1 MKTIEIKVKDK
12 VAEKISRMDANE
24 RQQLSEKVEEFVS
37 RESRFME
44 AVRAMQQEAKKNGL
58 TQEILDEILKENK

>member
-58 TQEILDEILKENK
+58 TQEILDEILKEK

>member
-58 TQEILDEILKENK
+58 TQE